1 MQRFIGL
8 LMALAGGL
16 ATLWGGYHS
25 LNGEAGMRLT
35 ITPDISFS
43 ARAVGLTG
51 LLVFTI
57 GLVWTRD

>member
-16 ATLWGGYHS
+16 AALWGGYHVI
-25 LNGEAGMRLT
+25 NGESGMRLA

-43 ARAVGLTG
+43 AMAVGLAG